1 MNEFTRVLKNLR
13 TLRNFTR
20 ELTIPQLE
28 SAVEK
33 LQEIIKEKYETAE
46 QHQREVQER
55 KDRIKKYKELL
66 KQDGITAADL
76 AEILGDAKQSK
87 KVKQKRPSRPAKY
100 QYKDENGQVKTWTG
114 QGRTPKAIQVQLDAG
129 KSLDSFKI

>member
-1 MNEFTRVLKNLR
+1 MNEFTRVLRNLR

-76 AEILGDAKQSK
+76 AEIVGDAKQSK

>member
-1 MNEFTRVLKNLR
+1 MNEFTRVLRNLR
-13 TLRNFTR
+13 TLRNLTR
-20 ELTIPQLE
+20 ELTISQLE

-76 AEILGDAKQSK
+76 AEILGDTKQSK

-114 QGRTPKAIQVQLDAG
+114 QGRTPKAIQTFCVLHT
-129 KSLDSFKI
+129 

>member
-1 MNEFTRVLKNLR
+1 MNEFTRVLRNLR

-33 LQEIIKEKYETAE
+33 LQEIIKEKHETAE

-76 AEILGDAKQSK
+76 AEILGDAKQPK

>member
-33 LQEIIKEKYETAE
+33 LQEIIKEKHETAE
-46 QHQREVQER
+46 QHQREIQER

-129 KSLDSFKI
+129 KPLDSFKI

>member
-1 MNEFTRVLKNLR
+1 MNEFTRVLRNLR

-33 LQEIIKEKYETAE
+33 LQEIIKEKHETAE

>member
-1 MNEFTRVLKNLR
+1 MNEFTRVLRNLR

-46 QHQREVQER
+46 QHQREIQER

>member
-1 MNEFTRVLKNLR
+1 MNEFTRVLRNLR

-33 LQEIIKEKYETAE
+33 SKEIIKEKHETAE
-46 QHQREVQER
+46 QHQREIQER

-66 KQDGITAADL
+66 KHDGFTAAFL
-76 AEILGDAKQSK
+76 AEILGVAKQSK
-87 KVKQKRPSRPAKY
+87 KVKKKRPSRPAKY

>member
-1 MNEFTRVLKNLR
+1 MNEFTRVLRNLR
-13 TLRNFTR
+13 TLRNLTR
-20 ELTIPQLE
+20 ELTISQLE

-33 LQEIIKEKYETAE
+33 LQEIIKEK
-46 QHQREVQER
+46 HQREVQER

-76 AEILGDAKQSK
+76 AEILGDTKQSK

>member
-1 MNEFTRVLKNLR
+1 MNEFTRVLRNLR

-33 LQEIIKEKYETAE
+33 LQEIIKEKYETVE

-55 KDRIKKYKELL
+55 KDRIKTYKELL

-87 KVKQKRPSRPAKY
+87 KVKQKRPARPAKY

>member
-1 MNEFTRVLKNLR
+1 MNEFTRVLRNLR
-13 TLRNFTR
+13 TLRNLTR
-20 ELTIPQLE
+20 ELTISQLE

-76 AEILGDAKQSK
+76 AEILGDTKQPK
-87 KVKQKRPSRPAKY
+87 KVKQKRPARPAKY

>member
-1 MNEFTRVLKNLR
+1 MNEFTRVLRNLR

-33 LQEIIKEKYETAE
+33 LQEIIKEKHETAE
-46 QHQREVQER
+46 QHQREIQER

-114 QGRTPKAIQVQLDAG
+114 QGRTPKAIQVQLEAG

>member
-1 MNEFTRVLKNLR
+1 MNEFTRVLRNLR

-33 LQEIIKEKYETAE
+33 LQEIIKEKHETAE
-46 QHQREVQER
+46 QHQREIQER

-76 AEILGDAKQSK
+76 AEILGYAKQSK

-100 QYKDENGQVKTWTG
+100 QYKDENCQVKTWTG

-129 KSLDSFKI
+129 KPLDSFKI

>member
-1 MNEFTRVLKNLR
+1 MNEFTRVLRNLR
-13 TLRNFTR
+13 TLRNLTR
-20 ELTIPQLE
+20 ELTISQLE

-46 QHQREVQER
+46 QQER

-76 AEILGDAKQSK
+76 AEILGDTKQSK

>member
-1 MNEFTRVLKNLR
+1 M
-13 TLRNFTR
+13 
-20 ELTIPQLE
+20 E

-76 AEILGDAKQSK
+76 AEILGDTKQPK

>member
-1 MNEFTRVLKNLR
+1 MNEFTRVLRNLR
-13 TLRNFTR
+13 TLRNLTR
-20 ELTIPQLE
+20 ELTISQLE

>member
-33 LQEIIKEKYETAE
+33 LQEIIKEKHETAE
-46 QHQREVQER
+46 QHQREIQER

>member
-33 LQEIIKEKYETAE
+33 LQEIIKEKHETAE
-46 QHQREVQER
+46 QHQREIQER

-114 QGRTPKAIQVQLDAG
+114 QGRTPTAIQVQLDAG
-129 KSLDSFKI
+129 KPLDSFKI

>member
-1 MNEFTRVLKNLR
+1 MNEFTRVLRNLR

-33 LQEIIKEKYETAE
+33 LQEIIKEKHETAE
-46 QHQREVQER
+46 QHQREIQER

-76 AEILGDAKQSK
+76 AEILGDTKQPK

-114 QGRTPKAIQVQLDAG
+114 QGRTPKAIQAQLDAG

>member
-1 MNEFTRVLKNLR
+1 M
-13 TLRNFTR
+13 
-20 ELTIPQLE
+20 
-28 SAVEK
+28 
-33 LQEIIKEKYETAE
+33 
-46 QHQREVQER
+46 
-55 KDRIKKYKELL
+55 
-66 KQDGITAADL
+66 
-76 AEILGDAKQSK
+76 AEILGDTKQPK

>member
-1 MNEFTRVLKNLR
+1 MNEFTRVLRNLR

>member
-1 MNEFTRVLKNLR
+1 MNEFTRVLRNLR
-13 TLRNFTR
+13 TLRNLTR
-20 ELTIPQLE
+20 ELTISQLE

-76 AEILGDAKQSK
+76 AEILGDAKQPK
-87 KVKQKRPSRPAKY
+87 EVKQKRPSRPAKY

>member
-1 MNEFTRVLKNLR
+1 MNEFTRVLRNLR
-13 TLRNFTR
+13 TLRNLTR
-20 ELTIPQLE
+20 ELTISQLE

-114 QGRTPKAIQVQLDAG
+114 QGRTPKAIQTKLDKG
-129 KSLDSFKI
+129 KSLSDFEI

>member
-1 MNEFTRVLKNLR
+1 MNEFTRVLRNLR

-33 LQEIIKEKYETAE
+33 LQEIIKEKHETAE

-55 KDRIKKYKELL
+55 KELL

-76 AEILGDAKQSK
+76 AEILGDTKQPK

>member
-1 MNEFTRVLKNLR
+1 MNEFTRVLRNLR
-13 TLRNFTR
+13 TLRNLTR
-20 ELTIPQLE
+20 ELTISQLE

-76 AEILGDAKQSK
+76 AEILGDTKQPK
-87 KVKQKRPSRPAKY
+87 KVKQKCPSRPAKY

>member
-1 MNEFTRVLKNLR
+1 MNEFTRVLRNLR
-13 TLRNFTR
+13 TLRNLTR
-20 ELTIPQLE
+20 ELTISQLE

-76 AEILGDAKQSK
+76 AEILGDTKQPK
-87 KVKQKRPSRPAKY
+87 KVKQKRPARPAKY

-114 QGRTPKAIQVQLDAG
+114 QGRTPKAIQVQLDTG

>member
-1 MNEFTRVLKNLR
+1 MNEFTRVLRNLR
-13 TLRNFTR
+13 TLRNLTR
-20 ELTIPQLE
+20 ELTISQLE

-114 QGRTPKAIQVQLDAG
+114 QGRTPKAIQVQLDTG

>member
-1 MNEFTRVLKNLR
+1 MNEFTRVLRNLR

-33 LQEIIKEKYETAE
+33 LQEIIKEKYETVE

-129 KSLDSFKI
+129 KSLDSFKL

>member
-1 MNEFTRVLKNLR
+1 MNEFTRVLRNLR

-33 LQEIIKEKYETAE
+33 LQEIIKEKHETAE
-46 QHQREVQER
+46 QHQREIQER

>member
-1 MNEFTRVLKNLR
+1 MNEFTRVLRNLR
-13 TLRNFTR
+13 TLRNLTR
-20 ELTIPQLE
+20 ELTISQLE

-76 AEILGDAKQSK
+76 AEILGDTKQSK